1 MESYLVKGDINGIQN
16 FIYNVYEG
24 EGGVA
29 KILRARSFYISI
41 LSDVIIKYIKK
52 TMEKEWICKPILN
65 GGGGFIVK
73 IIPKQEKGEEE
84 FKERLEDIR
93 RNVEEFLLKK
103 LYGEIGITF
112 GYLRGKD
119 EESNIDRLNRC
130 IDEEKKRKFRKI
142 LTDTSVFPENGDGVL
157 FLEKPEKSG
166 KNKRCVVCRTFF
178 EKDRNVCEF
187 CRTLKRLGTVLSK
200 TTEKKI
206 ETSGKTDGEE
216 ENETFEIGR
225 IGNTCFTLSLSKNK
239 ESDKTPLITV
249 PLLKRDLTHE
259 DINRYQLSEDIA
271 DLRKGMVAPFE
282 TIALYSKGDD
292 KLGYLIMDVDNL
304 GLLFGKIR
312 SVKLQEK
319 ISRKIDEFFSKEV
332 PEIARSNFKPES
344 EKIDLL
350 DDTVIYILYAG
361 GDDLFAIGPWDRLLE
376 FAVKVNKE
384 FENSA
389 KSLNK
394 DSEIAQLLQKEK
406 KKNEI
411 IFYQKDES
419 GKRKGVS
426 LSAGFVTV
434 KPKFTVRMA
443 AEMCQKEEKRAKEGG
458 KNAIGAFGEVLS
470 WDTVEYLIKE
480 CKEKWITYIE
490 EGKIPRGFFY
500 RLYKLYLKMLTGK
513 QKDMMFYPLMHYT
526 IARNVKDEK
535 VKEEAIELV
544 NNVENRK
551 IKFLCNYILTATRG
565 RK

>member
-41 LSDVIIKYIKK
+41 LSDVIIKYIEE

-65 GGGGFIVK
+65 GGGGFIME
-73 IIPKQEKGEEE
+73 ITPKQEGKEEE
-84 FKERLEDIR
+84 FKKRLEDIR
-93 RNVEEFLLKK
+93 KNVEEFLLKK

-112 GYLRGKD
+112 GYLKKN
-119 EESNIDRLNRC
+119 EEINLNKLYERV
-130 IDEEKKRKFRKI
+130 DEEKKRKFRKA
-142 LTDTSVFPENGDGVL
+142 LTDASAFSKDKEGVL
-157 FLEKPEKSG
+157 FLEKPEKNG

-187 CRTLKRLGTVLSK
+187 CRTLKRLGTVLPK

-282 TIALYSKGDD
+282 VISLYSKGDN
-292 KLGYLIMDVDNL
+292 KLGYLVMDVDNL

-312 SVKLQEK
+312 SVELQEK

-384 FENSA
+384 F
-389 KSLNK
+389 LNK

-419 GKRKGVS
+419 GKRRGVS
-426 LSAGFVTV
+426 LSAGFVAV

-443 AEMCQKEEKRAKEGG
+443 AEMCQKEEKRAKESG